1 MAAARNQSTYDFLT
15 GASSPPRHS
24 LRETL
29 RAPQLVR
36 PNAGNEELRAQINTL
51 QYELDSVKQER
62 EFTALRHQQELR
74 EVENKAEADFKRAQ
88 TSESASHAA
97 SAKYSALA
105 KELQES
111 QDRSANEK
119 LDLER
124 KLRTLQDQNTALQEE
139 VEEAKADLSLQE
151 RQSDH
156 KFKDLET
163 RHNTIQT
170 TFEELQAD
178 LHAKVTALQTTQS
191 RLSQREAEVGRL
203 ESEVLRL
210 KAQTGD
216 ADTLA
221 VIKRELSEQVAHIK
235 KLESTNREQL
245 AELKQYRKLHKSI
258 EVVEEEKR
266 VLETRLRMMDD
277 LRRDLGEAQIQRQRL
292 EDERKSWSAYLENQV
307 GMDGELHFES
317 PEAMARAF
325 MQERL
330 ERLSLVEKLGA
341 VEPELSVREENVKVL
356 ESEKAEL
363 LREIEKLRAG
373 GGVGTG
379 DSKLRTR
386 LERQRTLAVKEVE
399 YLRAQL
405 KTFDA
410 EEIEFQP
417 DNFDEQKSKRVQ
429 ELEDLVDQYRKE
441 VQSLHQALSK
451 VEAPPPVAGTKRE
464 RDEHDDERLGE
475 LRRKTRA
482 LQDDLSKLQTRN
494 ASLETELRVR
504 ETQLA
509 ALQESSRTRILEL
522 RSNPT
527 ADAEALKLSTL
538 STLREENKALLA
550 QLEGRPQRTK
560 VVPIS
565 TLEAARLTHRELEA
579 SLASAEK
586 RMLRLKQIWASK
598 SLEFREAVASILGWK
613 MDFMPAGRFKMTS
626 LLYPHQDGDGD
637 GDEENSIVF
646 DGENGTMKV
655 SGGPQSVFAGEIRG
669 LIEFWVEGRKEI
681 PCFLA
686 ACTLEFYERSTRAA
700 RM

>member
-1 MAAARNQSTYDFLT
+1 
-15 GASSPPRHS
+15 
-24 LRETL
+24 
-29 RAPQLVR
+29 
-36 PNAGNEELRAQINTL
+36 AGNEELRAQINTL

-62 EFTALRHQQELR
+62 ELAALRHQQELR

-88 TSESASHAA
+88 VSITSESASHAA
-97 SAKYSALA
+97 SARYSALA

-111 QDRSANEK
+111 QDRSANKK

-170 TFEELQAD
+170 TFKELQAD

-191 RLSQREAEVGRL
+191 RLSQREAEVGHL

-245 AELKQYRKLHKSI
+245 AELKQHRKVHKST

-266 VLETRLRMMDD
+266 ALETRLRMMDD

-307 GMDGELHFES
+307 GMNGELHFES

-325 MQERL
+325 TQERL

-341 VEPELSVREENVKVL
+341 VEPELSVREENVKAL
-356 ESEKAEL
+356 ESERAEL

-373 GGVGTG
+373 GAVGTG
-379 DSKLRTR
+379 DGKLRTR

-417 DNFDEQKSKRVQ
+417 ENFDKQKSKRIQ

-441 VQSLHQALSK
+441 VHRGNQ
-451 VEAPPPVAGTKRE
+451 RE
-464 RDEHDDERLGE
+464 RDEDDDERLGE

-482 LQDDLSKLQTRN
+482 LQDDLSKLQMRN
-494 ASLETELRVR
+494 AFLETELKVR
-504 ETQLA
+504 EAQLA

-538 STLREENKALLA
+538 TTLREENKALLA

-626 LLYPHQDGDGD
+626 LLYPHQDGDD
-637 GDEENSIVF
+637 DEENSIVF

-700 RM
+700 RT